1 MKQAAMIGA
10 VLVIAT
16 WSFAQ
21 SNSKPTTQSQP
32 PAQSTAPATAASPKR
47 PPQAKTQPEYEAY
60 KTAVALTDA
69 AAAEKAADDFAAKF
83 PDSELRVML
92 YKSAMRL
99 YQRAGNSD
107 KIIEMGRK
115 GLALDGDDPELLV
128 TVASELA
135 EKTHDTDLDKDQ
147 RLADARKGAERALV
161 TVDTDIPTGGYPEE
175 QLKNYKNFIRS
186 QAYFVIGTAAFKASN
201 WPEAETNLKKSID
214 ALPQSPDVIAVY
226 RLALSL
232 DFQNKIP
239 EALKAAQQAVDLTK
253 DAPDSPAGK
262 AARQEQDRLMKYS
275 TTGTSG
281 QAGTP
286 PKN

>member
-1 MKQAAMIGA
+1 MLVA

-32 PAQSTAPATAASPKR
+32 PAQSTAPATTTSPKR

-92 YKSAMRL
+92 YKSTMRL

-115 GLALDGDDPELLV
+115 GMALDGD
-128 TVASELA
+128 
-135 EKTHDTDLDKDQ
+135 
-147 RLADARKGAERALV
+147 
-161 TVDTDIPTGGYPEE
+161 
-175 QLKNYKNFIRS
+175 
-186 QAYFVIGTAAFKASN
+186 
-201 WPEAETNLKKSID
+201 
-214 ALPQSPDVIAVY
+214 
-226 RLALSL
+226 
-232 DFQNKIP
+232 
-239 EALKAAQQAVDLTK
+239 
-253 DAPDSPAGK
+253 
-262 AARQEQDRLMKYS
+262 EQDFVR
-275 TTGTSG
+275 TVPRRT
-281 QAGTP
+281 
-286 PKN
+286 